1 MKPEDKIIL
10 RCVLDLYQK
19 SFDIQDTLSNE
30 AANAEELCS
39 ELYEL
44 FVRINPVT
52 YVEEELWEDY
62 RERTIKHIEGAK

>member
-1 MKPEDKIIL
+1 MELKDESVL
-10 RCVLDLYQK
+10 RCVLDLYEK
-19 SFDIQDTLSNE
+19 SFEIQDRLSNE

-39 ELYEL
+39 YLYQL

-52 YVEEELWEDY
+52 SIDEELWEDY